1 MLIPEEAAPQFRD
14 DRAPHNG
21 MIPPG
26 IILGL
31 GGAAVGLIRS
41 PLWQPQRRIDASGA
55 DWDARCA
62 RDYSAEV
69 FVGIDARDRPPAW
82 PGALDGAGDIEAGGR
97 RGPVLAL
104 AGGHERQRAGGGALR
119 QPTQQTRPSADR
131 GT

>member
-1 MLIPEEAAPQFRD
+1 MMSPLERNDAAPRFRD

-26 IILGL
+26 VFRGL
-31 GGAAVGLIRS
+31 AGAAVGLIRS

-69 FVGIDARDRPPAW
+69 FRLVDARDRPPAW
-82 PGALDGAGDIEAGGR
+82 HRPLDCAGDVEAGGDR
-97 RGPVLAL
+97 RPRLAA
-104 AGGHERQRAGGGALR
+104 AGGHER
-119 QPTQQTRPSADR
+119 R
-131 GT
+131 G